1 MGTTEDRKFNDR
13 RYENNIQRKRL
24 TKKKS
29 RKPAQNTEHSEKST
43 SFYLNLEKQ
52 WGSQNAIKELIVDD
66 KETTDQTH
74 ILEWMYK
81 SILWNSF

>member
-52 WGSQNAIKELIVDD
+52 
-66 KETTDQTH
+66 
-74 ILEWMYK
+74 
-81 SILWNSF
+81 